1 MEIPKFLCTQTKGM
15 PGRHDINCC
24 RFQRLFLR
32 KAWLI
37 LFSQMKI
44 YQMMIYHVIHTATR
58 LTAPF
63 GVWRHLESPYSLN
76 WSVKTVFSGSCNTS
90 IWYVDTV
97 SIDYRYSSIVST
109 DTCRDLDSSYSSI
122 WSITSLGDLSDVF
135 EDQEKT
141 EEGFDDVKSILV

>member
-1 MEIPKFLCTQTKGM
+1 
-15 PGRHDINCC
+15 
-24 RFQRLFLR
+24 
-32 KAWLI
+32 
-37 LFSQMKI
+37 
-44 YQMMIYHVIHTATR
+44 MIYHVIHTATQ

-63 GVWRHLESPYSLN
+63 GVWGHLESRLSPN
-76 WSVKTVFSGSCNTS
+76 WSVNTVFSGSCNTS

-141 EEGFDDVKSILV
+141 EKGFDDVKSILV

>member
-1 MEIPKFLCTQTKGM
+1 LPFSTTLLEESMTNSILPDEDLLDD
-15 PGRHDINCC
+15 DISCDTYSNSTYSSFWSMGAF
-24 RFQRLFLR
+24 R
-32 KAWLI
+32 
-37 LFSQMKI
+37 
-44 YQMMIYHVIHTATR
+44 
-58 LTAPF
+58 
-63 GVWRHLESPYSLN
+63 ESPYSPN
-76 WSVKTVFSGSCNTS
+76 WSVNTVFSGSCNTS

-141 EEGFDDVKSILV
+141 EKGFDDVKSILV